1 MVSAHDVAK
10 AGCKYLGR
18 SYNEM
23 DCQGFVEKCL
33 ADCGIYRNLRGSN
46 AWYREMTWVGSPEDC
61 KRQFGEIPKGAF
73 LFILEQD
80 GKEDDRYKKDGLGNA
95 SHIGIKTGMTGK
107 QMVELAAADGNLNA
121 KPFNK
126 GDGALH
132 SSASR
137 GHVCTTVFKDKT
149 IRGSWN
155 RIGLWNKLDYGPAIT
170 ALLGIPMA
178 EAPTDLNTTTVIGT
192 GVVSAASGSTVK
204 MRARPSTGC
213 GTYWD
218 VPIGSEIEILNS
230 GDWNRIR
237 WNGRIGYMRSEF
249 IKSGDAVPTE
259 QSKVE
264 AETTPKLAT
273 VWVESGNTVKMR
285 YKPDTNCALFERVP
299 VGTTVTVV
307 RKGEHWT
314 QINAGNRSGWYM
326 MTKFLKFKEE

>member
-1 MVSAHDVAK
+1 MVNAQDVAK

-18 SYNEM
+18 SYDEM
-23 DCQGFVEKCL
+23 DCQKFVEKCL
-33 ADCGIYRNLRGSN
+33 ADCGVYKDLKGSN

-73 LFILEQD
+73 LFILDRD
-80 GKEDDRYKKDGLGNA
+80 GKEPAKYQSDGIGNA

-107 QMVELAAADGNLNA
+107 QMVELAGADGNQNA
-121 KPFNK
+121 NQFNK

-137 GHVCTTVFKDKT
+137 GRVCTSVFKDKT
-149 IRGSWN
+149 IRGGWN
-155 RIGLWNKLDYGPAIT
+155 RIGLWNKLDYGPAINAKLGMPMT
-170 ALLGIPMA
+170 QALA
-178 EAPTDLNTTTVIGT
+178 EPEVETVIGT
-192 GVVSAASGSTVK
+192 GVVFASTGATVK

-213 GTYWD
+213 AQYWD
-218 VPIGSEIEILNS
+218 VPIGATVEIYRS

-249 IKSGDAVPTE
+249 IKSDEVVPTE
-259 QSKVE
+259 QSQT
-264 AETTPKLAT
+264 ETTLKLAT
-273 VWVESGNTVKMR
+273 VCAEGGNTVKMR

-299 VGTTVTVV
+299 VGTTVSVV

-326 MTKFLKFKEE
+326 MTKFLKFEEE

>member
-33 ADCGIYRNLRGSN
+33 ADCGIYRDLRGSN
-46 AWYREMTWVGSPEDC
+46 AWYRQMTWVGSPEDC

-107 QMVELAAADGNLNA
+107 QMVELAAADGNQNA
-121 KPFNK
+121 KQFNK

-137 GHVCTTVFKDKT
+137 KHVCTSVFKDKT
-149 IRGSWN
+149 MRGSWN
-155 RIGLWNKLDYGPAIT
+155 RIGLWNKLDYGPAIN
-170 ALLGIPMA
+170 ALLGTPMA
-178 EAPTDLNTTTVIGT
+178 EAPTDLNTATVIGT
-192 GVVSAASGSTVK
+192 GTVFASNGSTVK

-218 VPIGSEIEILNS
+218 VPIGETVEILNS

-249 IKSGDAVPTE
+249 IKTG
-259 QSKVE
+259 
-264 AETTPKLAT
+264 ETMATIEPDPEIVPKLAT
-273 VWVESGNTVKMR
+273 VWAESGDTVKMR

-299 VGTTVTVV
+299 VGATVSVV

-314 QINAGNRSGWYM
+314 QINAGNRAGWYM